1 MCVTKLTYPTR
12 ILRKNFGSTADA
24 DANSSTPAPAG
35 PAASATTPIMD
46 ATPPFQ
52 DVLADPAY
60 ARYARMARVGLGT
73 GAVLNHMRMAGVPQA
88 NIDAFGKALRQKKE
102 ADASATTT
110 VVATDPKHSRAKPS
124 RPHQTQRATSRSPAV
139 GTYLK
144 MLQAGVPAE
153 AVLRKATREGVGK
166 EAMETIREK
175 AAAVAARK
183 AGSKA
188 VASTTLRT
196 AAVGAPIDSQAS
208 TALPSHDSG
217 LDDTRSMQVL
227 RDLAASMHS
236 NPTPVIDQSPG
247 LPLMATPAFAG
258 LFADAFIGDADLGL
272 RHPLVTPTLQMLIRF
287 LEAAASGSH
296 QCLGKDSLHVW
307 SVQQLRRA
315 ARQLSSVFRGTIAL
329 DTRLQATTTAS
340 SEFTVRI
347 CGEGRPRGIGLRIV

>member
-1 MCVTKLTYPTR
+1 
-12 ILRKNFGSTADA
+12 
-24 DANSSTPAPAG
+24 
-35 PAASATTPIMD
+35 MD

-124 RPHQTQRATSRSPAV
+124 RSHQTQRATSRSPAV

-144 MLQAGVPAE
+144 MLRAGVPAE

-166 EAMETIREK
+166 EAMETIREE

-188 VASTTLRT
+188 VTSTTPHT
-196 AAVGAPIDSQAS
+196 AGVGTPIDSQAS
-208 TALPSHDSG
+208 AALPSHGSG
-217 LDDTRSMQVL
+217 LDDTRSMQAL

-247 LPLMATPAFAG
+247 LPLMATPVFAG

-272 RHPLVTPTLQMLIRF
+272 RHPLVTPTLQTLIRF
-287 LEAAASGSH
+287 IEAASGSH

-307 SVQQLRRA
+307 SVQQLRQA

-347 CGEGRPRGIGLRIV
+347 CGEGRPRGIGLRVV